1 MLRRSRKHTI
11 NVDLD
16 LTMFKLGFIIIS
28 MFASLAFGAPIDKFV
43 IWDKDRTPPPL
54 NVTTLSGE
62 KVSLTDFSNQTV
74 VLNFWATWC
83 APCLKEIPSLL
94 ELRRQL
100 PKQEFAVLFV
110 NYGETKDRVE
120 SIWTK
125 IGGGA
130 TTLIDPELK
139 DVKVWIDVG
148 LPTTIILNQEHQ
160 IIYKIVGDIDWAEA
174 EIVDLIKKIR

>member
-1 MLRRSRKHTI
+1 
-11 NVDLD
+11 
-16 LTMFKLGFIIIS
+16 
-28 MFASLAFGAPIDKFV
+28 MFASLALGAPIDKFV
-43 IWDKDRTPPPL
+43 VWDKNRTPPPL
-54 NVTTLSGE
+54 SVTTLSGE
-62 KVSLTDFSNQTV
+62 KVSLTDFSDQIV

-83 APCLKEIPSLL
+83 APCLQEIPSLL

-120 SIWTK
+120 SMWSK
-125 IGGGA
+125 ISEGA

-139 DVKVWIDVG
+139 DVKGWIDVG
-148 LPTTIILNQEHQ
+148 LPTTVILNREHQ

-174 EIVDLIKKIR
+174 EIVDIVKKIR

>member
-1 MLRRSRKHTI
+1 
-11 NVDLD
+11 
-16 LTMFKLGFIIIS
+16 
-28 MFASLAFGAPIDKFV
+28 
-43 IWDKDRTPPPL
+43 
-54 NVTTLSGE
+54 
-62 KVSLTDFSNQTV
+62 
-74 VLNFWATWC
+74 
-83 APCLKEIPSLL
+83 L

-125 IGGGA
+125 IGGGV